1 MDNSPL
7 LAQNAVMLTGDD
19 KKDREAALTKY
30 NEVMRKFTSTFK
42 SSESEA
48 YGTLLRDLMDNS
60 YLFIA
65 GQIMSAKE
73 ILDKTEDLQIHLKK
87 AGGAGGK
94 TMGDMFHEWL
104 NGGGDAVH
112 SP

>member
-7 LAQNAVMLTGDD
+7 LTGDER
-19 KKDREAALTKY
+19 KDRESALTKY
-30 NEVMRKFTSTFK
+30 NEVMRRFTATFK

-60 YLFIA
+60 SLFIA

-73 ILDKTEDLQIHLKK
+73 ILDKTEDLQLHLKK

-94 TMGDMFHEWL
+94 TMGDMFNEWI
-104 NGGGDAVH
+104 NGGYDAA
-112 SP
+112 SSLR